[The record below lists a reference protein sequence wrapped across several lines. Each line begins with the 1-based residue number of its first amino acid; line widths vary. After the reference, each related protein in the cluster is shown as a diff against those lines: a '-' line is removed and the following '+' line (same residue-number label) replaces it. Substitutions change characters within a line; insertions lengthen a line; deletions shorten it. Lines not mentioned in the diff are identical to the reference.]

1 MKFIRAAFYAVSSRA
16 AAVIAAGILALAL
29 AVLPPSTPGDEDE
42 IVVAVTG
49 SVMEKYSGF
58 RVRVQEFLN
67 LLGRR
72 RGERLVLAVTEDSS
86 IWGGA
91 VAVARN

>member
-1 MKFIRAAFYAVSSRA
+1 MFGE
-16 AAVIAAGILALAL
+16 GIL
-29 AVLPPSTPGDEDE
+29 PRTDGDEDD
-42 IVVAVTG
+42 IAVAVMG

-72 RGERLVLAVTEDSS
+72 RGKKLVLAVTEDRQYLGQCCRGRVQL
-86 IWGGA
+86 IKYRWALRG
-91 VAVARN
+91 